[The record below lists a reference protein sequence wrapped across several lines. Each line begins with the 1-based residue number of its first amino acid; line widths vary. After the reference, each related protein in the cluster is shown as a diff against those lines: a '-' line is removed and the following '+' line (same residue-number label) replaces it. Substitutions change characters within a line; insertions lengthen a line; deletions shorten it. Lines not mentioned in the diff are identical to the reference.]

1 MATGLTAPYV
11 YVAIAFASNPLD
23 SPQVWTDIT
32 PYVQTI
38 DTFTGRQHELNRVE
52 AGTCIVLADNRDGR
66 FDPDNSSSPYAPNV
80 LVARRL
86 RVQASWNLL
95 TANQASLE
103 TNTTGWA
110 ALANCAISQGSVGL
124 DGTHGLRMT
133 STAGGDM
140 TATTPTGTS
149 GWVAV
154 PGTTY
159 SLMGFPRSVV
169 SVRACSVGVAWYN
182 AAGAQIGSTTFG
194 TTVNDATGSFPA
206 SGSQPLLNATAPALA
221 AFGALVVKVAAT
233 GAGSEVHDW
242 DELGVFPANGI
253 TAWDAGGVTDVWQG
267 FIEKYE
273 EVWPD
278 AASADVKIHCTDFL
292 KILNLFT
299 LLAPYPATVLKD
311 APIAYY
317 RLADSSGPVA
327 TDSSGNANNGTYLNS
342 VTLGA
347 ATLVSDTSDK
357 AITIAGDAGLVQLPP
372 PVALSGTSDW
382 SVEGFLATTNTTQGQ
397 FLFTQGVTGSSV
409 TLGINSFG
417 AGTAFSFVPGIGS
430 AIISATATYD
440 DGAPHHYVLTHSAA
454 GAVTLYVDN
463 VNVGSKSGGTG
474 TIDAVIQPPAI
485 GVGLTPSL
493 AAPYVVDE
501 VAIYSTVLSPT
512 QVAAHYSAALGWP
525 NDLSGARIGHMLDFI
540 GVASAD
546 RSLDAGLSTIQP
558 LASRAGG
565 LSHCQEVAATENGLL
580 FVSPSGVLT
589 FFQRDHIIVTPS
601 SKNSQATFGNN
612 GTTELPCNPGTAPG
626 TDDLDLWTGAQVAR
640 TGGQIANVT
649 NASAAT
655 TFVPRILVPA
665 AYINTSDLECTAAA
679 QYLTNRYSHQQSRI
693 ASLSFKPYSS
703 PGLMYPQALHRRLWD
718 RITLNWTRPGRVGPR
733 FTLVALI
740 EGISQHYEKQKSWQ
754 TTYALSPADPTA
766 YMIWDDAV
774 FGFWD
779 QGYDWSY

>member
-11 YVAIAFASNPLD
+11 YVGIAFASNPLD

-110 ALANCAISQGSVGL
+110 ALTNCAISQGSVGL

-140 TATTPTGTS
+140 SATTPTGTS
-149 GWVAV
+149 GFVAN

-194 TTVNDATGSFPA
+194 STVNDATGSFPA
-206 SGSQPLLNATAPALA
+206 SGSQPVLNATAPALA

-242 DELGVFPANGI
+242 DELGVFPANSI
-253 TAWDAGGVTDVWQG
+253 TAWDAGGVVDIWQG

-273 EVWPD
+273 ELWPD
-278 AASADVKIHCTDFL
+278 VSSADVKIHCSGFL

-311 APIAYY
+311 APTGYY
-317 RLADSSGPVA
+317 RLNDPTGSTVA
-327 TDSSGNANNGTYLNS
+327 IDSSGNNNPGSYVGTLTFG
-342 VTLGA
+342 VTSPIQDSTA
-347 ATLVSDTSDK
+347 K
-357 AITIAGDAGLVQLPP
+357 AITDPSASNGIQTT
-372 PVALSGTSDW
+372 VATPGTGPF
-382 SVEGFLATTNTTQGQ
+382 SVEFWINGAPPAGIASQDVAGAA
-397 FLFTQGVTGSSV
+397 FTYSSGGGGSLRF
-409 TLGINSFG
+409 T
-417 AGTAFSFVPGIGS
+417 VPGIS
-430 AIISATATYD
+430 NASISPALGGGVWHHVVGTW
-440 DGAPHHYVLTHSAA
+440 DGTTSKV
-454 GAVTLYVDN
+454 YVDT
-463 VNVGSKSGGTG
+463 VLGGTTGTG
-474 TIDAVIQPPAI
+474 TETSRSSVPWSL
-485 GVGLTPSL
+485 GVGSNIGASYTEL
-493 AAPYVVDE
+493 
-501 VAIYSTVLSPT
+501 AIYNGTALSTARVS
-512 QVAAHYSAALGWP
+512 AHYAAGLTAWA
-525 NDLSGARIGHMLDFI
+525 NDLSGTRIGRVLDAV
-540 GVASAD
+540 GVAAGD
-546 RSLDAGLSTIQP
+546 RSLDAGLSTIQA
-558 LASRAGG
+558 LTTGAGA
-565 LSHCQEVAATENGLL
+565 LSLCQDVSNTENGL
-580 FVSPSGVLT
+580 FFENPSGGLS
-589 FFQRDHIIVTPS
+589 FYQRDHVIVTPS
-601 SKNSQATFGNN
+601 SKTSQATFGNN

-640 TGGQIANVT
+640 TNGLIANNL
-649 NASAAT
+649 NAAAGV
-655 TFVPRILVPA
+655 TFVQRILVPS
-665 AYINTSDLECTAAA
+665 AYINTSDLECVAAA
-679 QYLTNRYSHQQSRI
+679 QWLTNRYAHQQSRI

-703 PGLMYPQALHRRLWD
+703 PGLMYPQALRRRLWD

-754 TTYALSPADPTA
+754 TTYALSPADTTA
-766 YMIWDDAV
+766 YMIWDDPV
-774 FGFWD
+774 YGFWD
-779 QGYDWSY
+779 QGLDWSY